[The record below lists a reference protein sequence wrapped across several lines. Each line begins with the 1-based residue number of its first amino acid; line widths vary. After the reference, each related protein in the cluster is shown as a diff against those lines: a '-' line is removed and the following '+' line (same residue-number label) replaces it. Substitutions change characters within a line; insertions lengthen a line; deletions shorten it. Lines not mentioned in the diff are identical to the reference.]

1 MRQRFL
7 PTLKKLMALVLPG
20 RELVRANFG
29 LFTSLLM
36 RDDFPTFD
44 LPAKAISDLSGGG
57 NCEGRTALFMKENSI
72 DGNVL

>member
-1 MRQRFL
+1 
-7 PTLKKLMALVLPG
+7 MALVLPG

-44 LPAKAISDLSGGG
+44 FPAKAISGLSGGG
-57 NCEGRTALFMKENSI
+57 NCEGLTALFMKENSI
-72 DGNVL
+72 DGNFR